1 MGAQL
6 RLRVVTDRAEDA
18 RRFFLKQFTGFDQ
31 VPPDEVQAIYAKA
44 LIMCA
49 RGDGEFHP
57 EEKAW
62 VRGYFSATGAPQ
74 HVIDLVDT
82 FDSPPDEILGVLAGN
97 SDTAA
102 SAARNL
108 VFDALRVCEAD
119 GELAPA
125 ERASIHRMADRMG
138 LDPGA
143 VRQVEA
149 AYEVYKAALA
159 NKMAVLFPGA
169 TPYT

>member
-1 MGAQL
+1 MGARL

-82 FDSPPDEILGVLAGN
+82 FDSPPDEILGVLAAPRSKRSARRSIDLHFRTLACHTADLVLDFPVSQN
-97 SDTAA
+97 SL
-102 SAARNL
+102 NKQ
-108 VFDALRVCEAD
+108 VFFNEPSSRIIYPLT
-119 GELAPA
+119 
-125 ERASIHRMADRMG
+125 I
-138 LDPGA
+138 
-143 VRQVEA
+143 
-149 AYEVYKAALA
+149 
-159 NKMAVLFPGA
+159 
-169 TPYT
+169 